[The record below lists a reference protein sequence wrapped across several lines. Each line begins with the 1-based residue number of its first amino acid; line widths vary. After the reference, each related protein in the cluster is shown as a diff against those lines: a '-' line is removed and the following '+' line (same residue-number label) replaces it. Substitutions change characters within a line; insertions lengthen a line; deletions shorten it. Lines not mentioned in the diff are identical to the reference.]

1 MNLSFSKDTKVYLM
15 ELKGEVNS
23 VMNRYVQLGF
33 KEARKD
39 SADIILFEMSTYG
52 GGVLDADSISQR
64 ILKSEIP
71 VWVLING
78 NAGSAG
84 AFISISC
91 DSIFMTPASVMGAS
105 TVINQNV
112 EVMPEKIQSYMR
124 KKMKA
129 AAEQSKRD
137 PAIAMS
143 MVGHN
148 LQTDSAFV
156 LTLTTQEAIDTG
168 YCEGEFDSVDD
179 LLKAKVNKYK
189 VENFILSKREGVIAF
204 FLSPGVKGV
213 LILLIL
219 AGLYFE
225 FQTPGIGFPILVS
238 VLATILYFVPDY
250 LHGFLDNWEIAVFVI
265 GLLLVI
271 LEIFVIPGFG
281 VAGIAGIFF
290 ILSSLILSMLKNDF
304 FDFTLIMPSKIEVA
318 VLMMAISSIGLLII
332 FFTGSFALAR
342 SKTFK
347 ERIAVSEVMNASA
360 VRVEKSNLINQKG
373 IALSVLRPSGKIEI
387 EGRLYDAEAKNGF
400 IDKSAKVEVVN
411 VKGNVLEVK
420 IIE

>member
-1 MNLSFSKDTKVYLM
+1 M

-33 KEARKD
+33 DKAKKD

-64 ILKSEIP
+64 ILKSDIP
-71 VWVLING
+71 VWVFING

-129 AAEQSKRD
+129 AAEESKRD
-137 PAIAMS
+137 PEIAMS
-143 MVGHN
+143 MVGLY

-168 YCEGEFDSVDD
+168 YCEGQFDSVDE
-179 LLKAKVNKYK
+179 LLKAKLDEFNIKRF
-189 VENFILSKREGVIAF
+189 ELSTRESVIAF
-204 FLSPGVKGV
+204 FLSPGAKGV

-225 FQTPGIGFPILVS
+225 FQTPGVGFPILVS
-238 VLATILYFVPDY
+238 VLAMVLYFVPDY
-250 LHGFLDNWEIAVFVI
+250 LHGFLDNWELAVFAIGVI
-265 GLLLVI
+265 LVI

-290 ILSSLILSMLKNDF
+290 IFSSLILSMLKNDF

-318 VLMMAISSIGLLII
+318 VLMLAISSVGLLVV
-332 FFTGSFALAR
+332 FFAGSFALAK
-342 SKTFK
+342 SKRFK
-347 ERIAVSEVMNASA
+347 EEVAVSESIDVRA
-360 VRVEKSNLINQKG
+360 VKEEEGSLLGKKG
-373 IALSVLRPSGKIEI
+373 KTLSVLRPSGKIEI
-387 EGRLYDAEAKNGF
+387 EGRLYDAEAKVGF
-400 IDKSAKVEVVN
+400 IDKNSEIEVVR
-411 VKGNVLEVK
+411 VKGNILEVK
-420 IIE
+420 VIG